1 MEVLYSFKGELNNVV
16 LKTILQSMEDKLGE
30 AGADRFV
37 RKKINSILI
46 ECLQNLIFHA
56 EKTRTPEQQPTVIV
70 GRENSDYK
78 ISTINLIKLEKQAVL
93 SNYIDKINRM
103 NEEDLRNFY
112 QEVLTNGKFNP
123 QGGAGLGI
131 INIARK
137 TKGHKVG
144 YEFHPAGDEKHLM
157 FQMNIIV

>member
-1 MEVLYSFKGELNNVV
+1 MEVLFDFKGEIDNQV
-16 LKTILQSMEDKLGE
+16 LKHILKSMDDRMEQLGE
-30 AGADRFV
+30 DRFM

-56 EKTRTPEQQPTVIV
+56 EKATNDSQNPALRITRDGKRYQITTH
-70 GRENSDYK
+70 
-78 ISTINLIKLEKQAVL
+78 NLIKQEKKPQL
-93 SNYIDKINRM
+93 IGYIDKINAM
-103 NEEDLRNFY
+103 NEDDLRNYY

-137 TKGHKVG
+137 TKEHKLT
-144 YEFHPAGDEKHLM
+144 YQFHPSTEPYMM
-157 FQMNIIV
+157 FEMNITV

>member
-1 MEVLYSFKGELNNVV
+1 MEVLYSFKGELNNLV
-16 LKTILQSMEDKLGE
+16 LKTILQTMEDKMGE
-30 AGADRFV
+30 IGVDRFV

-56 EKTRTPEQQPTVIV
+56 EKARTDAEQPSLVISRQ
-70 GRENSDYK
+70 GQEYM
-78 ISTINLIKLEKQAVL
+78 ISTANLIPKEKQATL
-93 SNYIDKINRM
+93 KNYIDKINAM
-103 NEEDLRNFY
+103 SDDDLRNFY

-137 TKGHKVG
+137 TKDHKLG
-144 YEFHPAGDEKHLM
+144 YKFLPVNDSHLM
-157 FQMNIIV
+157 FQMDILV

>member
-1 MEVLYSFKGELNNVV
+1 MEVLFDFKGEIDNQV
-16 LKTILQSMEDKLGE
+16 LKNILKTMDDKMEQLGE
-30 AGADRFV
+30 DRFL

-56 EKTRTPEQQPTVIV
+56 EKATAASQHPVILITREGKQYQITTQ
-70 GRENSDYK
+70 
-78 ISTINLIKLEKQAVL
+78 NLIRDEKKSVL
-93 SNYIDKINRM
+93 TTYVDRINAM
-103 NEEDLRNFY
+103 NEEELRNYY

-137 TKGHKVG
+137 TKEHKLT
-144 YEFHPAGDEKHLM
+144 YRFTPSTDSYLM
-157 FQMNIIV
+157 FEMNITV

>member
-1 MEVLYSFKGELNNVV
+1 MEVLFDFKGEIDNQV
-16 LKTILQSMEDKLGE
+16 LKNILKTMDDLMEQLGE
-30 AGADRFV
+30 DRFM

-56 EKTRTPEQQPTVIV
+56 EKATISGQQPAL
-70 GRENSDYK
+70 K
-78 ISTINLIKLEKQAVL
+78 ITRNGKAYQITTHNLIKQEKKTVL
-93 SNYIDKINRM
+93 STYIDKINGM
-103 NEEDLRNFY
+103 NEDELRNYY

-137 TKGHKVG
+137 TKEHKLV
-144 YEFHPAGDEKHLM
+144 YQYHPTTEPYLM
-157 FQMNIIV
+157 FEMNITV

>member
-1 MEVLYSFKGELNNVV
+1 MEVLYNFKGELNNLV
-16 LKTILQSMEDKLGE
+16 LKSILQTMEDKMGE
-30 AGADRFV
+30 IGADRFV

-56 EKTRTPEQQPTVIV
+56 ERTNKDVEQPSLVITREGEHYTIV
-70 GRENSDYK
+70 TG
-78 ISTINLIKLEKQAVL
+78 NLIPKEKQTTL
-93 SNYIDKINRM
+93 KNYIDRINAM
-103 NEEDLRNFY
+103 TDDDLRNFY

-137 TKGHKVG
+137 TKDHKLG
-144 YEFHPAGDEKHLM
+144 YNFAPVSDSHLM
-157 FQMNIIV
+157 FFMTITV